1 MTQKWTP
8 SIRSQ
13 LNDLPGF
20 PARPNTVP
28 PADDRW
34 ELGEWIDET
43 RVRPGVA
50 TFAALPVT
58 GNELGD
64 VRVVDFDQSW
74 YYWNGLAW
82 VPMGT
87 GGGGPILTVMGIAPI
102 NVTAGPNPIVS
113 HDASGAVAGTYGNAT
128 SVSQVTV
135 DVKGHV
141 TSATTTPITFPAAPL
156 QSITGTAPINVTAG
170 ANPVVSHNASGAV
183 AGTYGDASNSAQ
195 VTVDVK
201 GHVTAATTVPISIT
215 APIGTL
221 VLSTGPL
228 QVISANTDQ
237 ITPVAALHRIVTNGV
252 NHILSSTPT
261 INLPGAVVGQLLV
274 IQNVDTARTVTLQA
288 GVVQQL
294 QLSNASK
301 QIAPGGSMILVFSV
315 GSRWVELTHITS
327 TTT

>member
-34 ELGEWIDET
+34 EMGEWIDET

-50 TFAALPVT
+50 TFAALPAT

-102 NVTAGPNPIVS
+102 NVTGGPNPIVS
-113 HDASGAVAGTYGNAT
+113 HDASGAVAGTYG
-128 SVSQVTV
+128 
-135 DVKGHV
+135 D
-141 TSATTTPITFPAAPL
+141 
-156 QSITGTAPINVTAG
+156 
-170 ANPVVSHNASGAV
+170 AN
-183 AGTYGDASNSAQ
+183 NSAQ
-195 VTVDVK
+195 VTVDAK
-201 GHVTAATTVPISIT
+201 GHVTSATTVPISIT
-215 APIGTL
+215 APIGTF
-221 VLSTGPL
+221 VLSTGPI
-228 QVISANTDQ
+228 QIISANTDQ
-237 ITPVAALHRIVTNGV
+237 IIPVAALHRIATNGV
-252 NHILSSTPT
+252 NHMLSSTPT

-274 IQNVDTARTVTLQA
+274 IQNVDIARTVTIQA
-288 GVVQQL
+288 GVAAQL
-294 QLSNASK
+294 QLSAASK
-301 QIAPGGSMILVFSV
+301 QIAPGGSIILVYSV
-315 GSRWVELTHITS
+315 GSRWVELTHIQS